1 MLTYIFLLIF
11 IPTILSYLI
20 LKFIYRI
27 LFKSKKKVSKFLVFL
42 GSIGLIIFYRTPY
55 SYYLEPSYWQFR
67 NMCKIN
73 ELPNDEYKYNKILS
87 YFDTS
92 LDTLDWEE
100 LNHNNDKRKWKVTKE
115 HGYYRQ
121 GIYEYAT
128 LTEKKQLN
136 SRARMVASFLSNEAE
151 INRYNI
157 NQMAINI
164 SWHTRRYYFEIA
176 NLTRYDDMWI
186 EKTLAC
192 IDVAKEN
199 MTPKGANN
207 EK

>member
-1 MLTYIFLLIF
+1 M
-11 IPTILSYLI
+11 
-20 LKFIYRI
+20 
-27 LFKSKKKVSKFLVFL
+27 L
-42 GSIGLIIFYRTPY
+42 GSIGLIMFYYTPY
-55 SYYLEPSYWQFR
+55 SFYLEPTYWQFR

-100 LNHNNDKRKWKVTKE
+100 LNNNNDNKRKWKVTKE

-128 LTEKKQLN
+128 LTKKKEIN
-136 SRARMVASFLSNEAE
+136 SRLRMVAIFLSNEAE
-151 INRYNI
+151 INRYNV
-157 NQMAINI
+157 NQMSIGAT
-164 SWHTRRYYFEIA
+164 WHTRRYYFDIA

-192 IDVAKEN
+192 YRVAK
-199 MTPKGANN
+199 KI
-207 EK
+207 